1 MNRRLVYA
9 LVVVLVTALAL
20 AVANVAYINHV
31 NDQAE
36 QRNQARARE
45 FCEVV
50 RLIDDRYQKLPP
62 TADPEAQRF
71 AEAMHRYRVRLGC

>member
-1 MNRRLVYA
+1 MTRQALYVL
-9 LVVVLVTALAL
+9 LVVFVTSLAL
-20 AVANVAYINHV
+20 AICNVLYTNHV
-31 NDQAE
+31 DAQAE

-62 TADPEAQRF
+62 TADPEAQKF
-71 AEAMHRYRVRLGC
+71 AEVMHRYRLRLGC